1 MRITVY
7 SKFKS
12 KFKIFSRNIFALFSF
27 RQLEEKLRQR
37 DDDFRRQFDTI
48 EHGHRQALNQMQ
60 KNYEDKLQ
68 QAQIRINE
76 VEDEMRVLLHDTNQR
91 KKKWDE
97 RMKYLS
103 TFMSDLQDPM

>member
-1 MRITVY
+1 MFILY
-7 SKFKS
+7 F
-12 KFKIFSRNIFALFSF
+12 F
-27 RQLEEKLRQR
+27 RQLEEKLHQR

-48 EHGHRQALNQMQ
+48 EHGHRQTLNQMQ

-91 KKKWDE
+91 KKKWEE
-97 RMKYLS
+97 RVKHLS